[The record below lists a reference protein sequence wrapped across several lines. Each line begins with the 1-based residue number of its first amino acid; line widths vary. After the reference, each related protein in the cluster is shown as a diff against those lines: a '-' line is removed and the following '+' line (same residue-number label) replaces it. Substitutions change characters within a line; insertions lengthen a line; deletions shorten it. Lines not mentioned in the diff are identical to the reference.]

1 VRAGLLLLLAS
12 CTASQ
17 HTQPALP
24 PSTPSGFQVIGYVRS
39 LRVGLAQR
47 PRQLD
52 AVYLVG
58 YTQAEFDAHAAGSP
72 LFRRVVTPY
81 DFEGMSRESEVL
93 IRIRAGERCTPN
105 LTRTVC
111 LYMLEF
117 GWTWLEEG
125 T

>member
-1 VRAGLLLLLAS
+1 MGTLNLAGLPDPALLLVDS
-12 CTASQ
+12 
-17 HTQPALP
+17 P
-24 PSTPSGFQVIGYVRS
+24 PIIYFLEDRARFGERFEP
-39 LRVGLAQR
+39 L
-47 PRQLD
+47 
-52 AVYLVG
+52 
-58 YTQAEFDAHAAGSP
+58 FDAHAAGSP